1 MGFFASKRQ
10 YFTYAVQV
18 AGDYWMEVVFIPAD
32 TNAFEGD
39 TCTVYVHIGMATQE
53 IVWDFKTSII
63 SVGDTLRL
71 EATAT
76 SGYAVT
82 YDLNPTDIAMLDGN
96 TLTAVAAGTLTI
108 TAQQDGVDEEG
119 NQNYY
124 AAAPVSYT
132 ITIAESS
139 TGNGLVITEV
149 RARKVVRNGEVVII
163 RGEAVYNLR
172 GQRVE

>member
-1 MGFFASKRQ
+1 M
-10 YFTYAVQV
+10 
-18 AGDYWMEVVFIPAD
+18 
-32 TNAFEGD
+32 
-39 TCTVYVHIGMATQE
+39 
-53 IVWDFKTSII
+53 
-63 SVGDTLRL
+63 
-71 EATAT
+71 
-76 SGYAVT
+76 
-82 YDLNPTDIAMLDGN
+82 
-96 TLTAVAAGTLTI
+96 
-108 TAQQDGVDEEG
+108 DEEG

-163 RGEAVYNLR
+163 RGEDVYNLR